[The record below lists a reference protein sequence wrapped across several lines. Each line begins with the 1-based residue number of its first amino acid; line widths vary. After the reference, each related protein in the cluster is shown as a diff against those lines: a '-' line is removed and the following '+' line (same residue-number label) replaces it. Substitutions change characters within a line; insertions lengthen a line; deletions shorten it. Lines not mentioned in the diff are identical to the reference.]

1 MKDEKPFCVL
11 FSVFRFLDWELW
23 AFIKNGKKTTQ
34 KLEAT
39 DFDMKHKYLPWKI
52 AFFWN
57 QSKVKSSF
65 LKDDKVFNM
74 IREEWHASP
83 PSLPPS
89 LRLLLLPLPHTQT
102 PPLGALEMIFWIQP
116 DIVSIVQA
124 WNAAGASS
132 PQMKSW
138 IACNG
143 PGGRAANTQTWS
155 ENKKWLTAS
164 MVSTTLPPALLAC
177 KTLNNG
183 VTSKY
188 IERDCAHFEYLRKK
202 SSPPRGPNKRDSG
215 CVDAFLKCFGKR
227 QPQELVR
234 HWIRK
239 ATRNSL
245 SDEGLCRHLRLA
257 WQCRSRL
264 NSKLTKVEKWTPT
277 SEGLTCAAQRQ
288 KPPVMH
294 HRGFCAMTWNKVR

>member
-1 MKDEKPFCVL
+1 
-11 FSVFRFLDWELW
+11 
-23 AFIKNGKKTTQ
+23 
-34 KLEAT
+34 
-39 DFDMKHKYLPWKI
+39 
-52 AFFWN
+52 
-57 QSKVKSSF
+57 
-65 LKDDKVFNM
+65 M
-74 IREEWHASP
+74 IRVEWHASP
-83 PSLPPS
+83 PPSLPPHS
-89 LRLLLLPLPHTQT
+89 
-102 PPLGALEMIFWIQP
+102 
-116 DIVSIVQA
+116 
-124 WNAAGASS
+124 ASS
-132 PQMKSW
+132 SSLCHIHKLILLVRWRWFFVDSTRHRVDSSGMERGRRIFASNESW

-227 QPQELVR
+227 QPKELVR

-245 SDEGLCRHLRLA
+245 SDESLCRHLRLA

-264 NSKLTKVEKWTPT
+264 NSKLTKKSKNGPQLLRIDLRRSEAKT
-277 SEGLTCAAQRQ
+277 SSYA
-288 KPPVMH
+288 PPRVL
-294 HRGFCAMTWNKVR
+294 FNNLK